1 MTLPRSASALT
12 AAGLAAGLL
21 FTTPG
26 VAQASW
32 QVAGSG
38 AARAAATRMP
48 IASGVTADATGSSV
62 RVSWTPAEILAGRPV
77 AGYRVV
83 RYVAGTDTA
92 VDMGNGCSGKLTGTS
107 CTETDV
113 PDGTWQY
120 AVRAIQGSWIGT
132 PSGRAA
138 VSVRTTV
145 TPGTVTTTFP
155 AGGRKYGPN
164 SWAKTCSGFCGTATA
179 SSGSTLTTVQV
190 SIRQSGGG
198 YWNGSAFTATAEQ
211 FVTVPEGLGAWE
223 LAFPFASFPS
233 TDADY
238 TVHVVATDSSN
249 RTSESTSTFTVDAKR
264 PEPGGVRTTNVA
276 GGTAGTIDAG
286 DSLTLTYS
294 ETIEPA
300 SILSRFD
307 GSPIAV
313 RAEITQLSGN
323 AADVLRIF
331 DGTTAL
337 PIGSVSLGARGYLQ
351 NSPQS
356 VNASM
361 SYSAADGLRITFT
374 ASAPRNGQAQPNLR
388 GALSWSSD
396 DQVTDLYGNRVVV
409 ATVSEPGSQHLQF

>member
-12 AAGLAAGLL
+12 GAGLAAGLL

-38 AARAAATRMP
+38 AARAVSTRMP

-62 RVSWTPAEILAGRPV
+62 RVNWTSAEILAGRPV

-83 RYVAGTDTA
+83 RYVAGTDTT
-92 VDMGNGCSGKLTGTS
+92 VDVGNGCSGKLTTTS
-107 CTETDV
+107 CTETGV

-120 AVRAIQGSWIGT
+120 AVRAVQGSWTGT

-145 TPGTVTTTFP
+145 TPGTAAITFP
-155 AGGRKYGPN
+155 VSGKTYGPN
-164 SWAKTCSGFCGTATA
+164 SWAKTCPGFCGTATA
-179 SSGSTLTTVQV
+179 SSGSTLSTVRI
-190 SIRQSGGG
+190 SIRQTGGG
-198 YWNGSAFTATAEQ
+198 YWNGSAFTATAEH
-211 FVTVPEGLGAWE
+211 FVTVAGSLTAWE
-223 LAFPFASFPS
+223 VAFPFANFPS
-233 TDADY
+233 ADADY

-249 RTSESTSTFTVDAKR
+249 RTSEATSTYTVDAKR
-264 PEPGGVRTTNVA
+264 PEPGGVRTANVA
-276 GGTAGTIDAG
+276 GGTVGTIDAG

-294 ETIEPA
+294 EPIDPA

-313 RAEITQLSGN
+313 RAEITQQSGN
-323 AADVLRIF
+323 SADVLRVV
-331 DGTTAL
+331 DTATAL

-351 NSPQS
+351 SSPQS

-361 SYSAADGLRITFT
+361 SYSATDGLRITFT
-374 ASAPRNGQAQPNLR
+374 ASATRNGQSQPILR
-388 GALSWSSD
+388 SALSWSSD
-396 DQVTDLYGNRVVV
+396 DQVTDPHGNRVVV
-409 ATVSEPGSQHLQF
+409 ATISEPGNQHLQF